1 MKSTVSRLLTVVE
14 RELAYNSCSGI
25 NSNAHA
31 YCRKREEDGRD
42 NHKGSIGRNLVGI
55 TDHSRRWVHGKHD
68 SIFDGHDFGMIRQAL
83 LNTRDNSL
91 ERKVEEKKAT

>member
-1 MKSTVSRLLTVVE
+1 MRLLTIIE
-14 RELAYNSCSGI
+14 RELTYNGGSRV

-42 NHKGSIGRNLVGI
+42 NHKGSIGRNLVDI

-83 LNTRDNSL
+83 SNIKDNSL
-91 ERKVEEKKAT
+91 ERKVERKN